1 MTVYAVVTD
10 AGPAW
15 DESRPRRQQDR
26 WKEHADFIDGLA
38 EEGFLLLVGPLSP
51 TRALQIDVA
60 STEQAV
66 RDRLHSMSV
75 WVAVDPS
82 GTVVGTVAWTP
93 VTPTEAHLR
102 GMAVRPAHQGQ
113 GTARKLLAR
122 VLTHVRAAGH
132 RRVTLDTT
140 IPLGRAKRFYEKNGF
155 RSTGKVSDF
164 FGMPLFEYARKL
176 ELPGREPGGART
188 RGRSRSPGPS
198 PSPGR
203 RVLNPSLSSEG
214 TPRRRRRS
222 GGAGRPGR
230 TPFRSVRG
238 RPRTSAA

>member
-1 MTVYAVVTD
+1 MTSDQRIRIRAAKEGDLRGIVDCLRTSFAPYRSAYTSAAFADTVLSL
-10 AGPAW
+10 
-15 DESRPRRQQDR
+15 ES
-26 WKEHADFIDGLA
+26 A
-38 EEGFLLLVGPLSP
+38 
-51 TRALQIDVA
+51 
-60 STEQAV
+60 

-222 GGAGRPGR
+222 GRAGRPGR
-230 TPFRSVRG
+230 TPSRSVRG